1 MLIYDAHCHLAAL
14 MTDPR
19 EFRVAVAAIKPS
31 DAEDLIAYRRKNSL
45 AKIGFGLHPWFI
57 ENNDQIELDSKLTNL
72 IDKFKPDFIGETGLD
87 KNKANFA
94 KQIKCLE
101 IHIELAR
108 EFKLPIII
116 HCVRAYNELLQTLKK
131 YSGISGMIHAY
142 NGNTHT
148 ASQLAKFNMR
158 LGIGSI
164 ILNNDSQLAKS
175 ITKIPNELILLET
188 DAPYM
193 PSFNKQSSTT
203 FDCLLYAQRLSQ
215 LKNKSLGEIIAKANE
230 NWLQLFT

>member
-14 MTDPR
+14 LTDPR
-19 EFRVAVAAIKPS
+19 EFRIAVAAIKPS
-31 DAEDLIAYRRKNSL
+31 DAEDLAAYREKNSL

-57 ENNDQIELDSKLTNL
+57 EKNDLTDLKGTLANL
-72 IDKFKPDFIGETGLD
+72 INKFKPDFIGETGLD
-87 KNKANFA
+87 KNKANLA
-94 KQIKCLE
+94 QQIKGLE
-101 IHIELAR
+101 IHIELAK
-108 EFKLPIII
+108 EFKLPINI

-131 YSGISGMIHAY
+131 YFGISGMIHAY

-148 ASQLAKFNMR
+148 ASQLAKFNMC

-164 ILNNDSQLAKS
+164 ILQDNSQLAKS
-175 ITKIPNELILLET
+175 ITRIPDKQILLET

-215 LKNKSLGEIIAKANE
+215 LKNKSLGEIITKAND
-230 NWLQLFT
+230 NWLKLFA